1 MASKINPL
9 GLEPK
14 REKSGGSTFRKYN
27 YQYHWAF
34 CRMLSEYECGNEFA
48 LFIEEHEDITIAS
61 SLDVSA
67 TFFEFN
73 QVKETSKTH
82 TIHSLTKASKAKP
95 QSIIEKLASS
105 SCAKAY
111 SDQITKINF
120 VSTGGYN
127 FEVHKNGFD
136 FEVIKSGQLSK
147 DETKQIH
154 ECLAHLKGSS
164 DFCDKLAFIIP
175 DLPEK
180 GFDHVVEG
188 KISAL
193 ISKMAPGF
201 KYDSNSIYDCVIR
214 DLNRKG
220 ENIFDYENWSDAIRK
235 KAITSHQL
243 SEIIELHIS
252 RKPDESLATELVHTL
267 NNEYSLGS
275 IARRKIVNGFNRYYT
290 RKVTSREKVVSEVS
304 MDIAERI
311 RELAPIHMNSSA
323 KELEMAVIKNLNEK
337 TVSYFQSSED
347 LTGAFLY
354 ELLEGVEL

>member
-1 MASKINPL
+1 MTSKSNPL

-14 REKSGGSTFRKYN
+14 REKSGSSTFRKYN

-34 CRMLSEYECGNEFA
+34 CRMLDEHECGNEFA
-48 LFIEEHEDITIAS
+48 LFIEEHEDITLAS
-61 SLDVSA
+61 SLDVKTTS
-67 TFFEFN
+67 FEFN
-73 QVKETSKTH
+73 QVKETSKKH
-82 TIHSLTKASKAKP
+82 TIHSLTKASKTEP

-105 SCAKAY
+105 SCGKAY
-111 SDQITKINF
+111 SDKITKINF
-120 VSTGGYN
+120 VSTGGYS
-127 FEVHKNGFD
+127 FELNKKGFD
-136 FEVIKSGQLSK
+136 FEVIKSGQLSN
-147 DETKQIH
+147 DETKKLV
-154 ECLAHLKGSS
+154 ECIAHLEGSS
-164 DFCDKLAFIIP
+164 VFCDKLAFIIP

-220 ENIFDYENWSDAIRK
+220 ENTFDYENWSDAIRK
-235 KAITSHQL
+235 KSITSYQL
-243 SEIIELHIS
+243 SEVIELHIS
-252 RKPDESLATELVHTL
+252 RKPDESLVTELVHTL
-267 NNEYSLGS
+267 NNEYALGS
-275 IARRKIVNGFNRYYT
+275 IARRNIVNGFNRYYV
-290 RKVTSREKVVSEVS
+290 RKVASREKVLSEVS
-304 MDIAERI
+304 KDISDRI
-311 RELAPIHMNSSA
+311 KELVPMHMQSNA
-323 KELEMAVIKNLNEK
+323 KELEVVVIKNLNAK